1 MLISCF
7 HQIIPSE
14 VFGMSKSYIYC
25 FWCCPIISNSFQPHG
40 LGPPG
45 SPGFSVHGILQART
59 LEWVANSFSGGASPP
74 RYQNPI
80 SCVSCI
86 GRHILPT
93 SATWEALYCFC
104 CLSIISCMCV
114 CVCVFK
120 LWIIFYWMKSTRI
133 SRVYAGHVGYKD
145 VNISFQAISSYE
157 MSSLLSS
164 LNSC

>member
-1 MLISCF
+1 MCVFEIYYSYLVLKPVLSFFNVQFFVSQFLFSLLFLQTFYTCLF
-7 HQIIPSE
+7 HVFIRSSE

-45 SPGFSVHGILQART
+45 SPGSSVHGILQART
-59 LEWVANSFSGGASPP
+59 LEWVAISFSGGASPP

-86 GRHILPT
+86 GRQILPT

-104 CLSIISCMCV
+104 CLSIISCICV

-120 LWIIFYWMKSTRI
+120 LWIIFY
-133 SRVYAGHVGYKD
+133 
-145 VNISFQAISSYE
+145 
-157 MSSLLSS
+157 
-164 LNSC
+164 